1 VQQPVLTP
9 FADHHAAS
17 DQVLVVE
24 RASQSRSQGHATVRR
39 SVVAG
44 AILLDAVLLGL
55 AFWSAYVLRY
65 ILRWVPVERSTTSV
79 DLQDWLPFGLVFTLT
94 VLISLVMSGVYRAKL
109 GREIL
114 DELLMTIRAT
124 LVAVGV
130 LVIVSVFLPIGQYS
144 RLLVVYA
151 WLLASA
157 YVVIGKIMAYALL
170 SRLRGGRLTMRRV
183 LVVGSTPLSKMVMQH
198 LLTRRRQGYQLVGF
212 VHEGPVG
219 TAQYARSQDFGR
231 LRCLGRVEDLDTVIP
246 TLQVDEVIIA
256 LPAAQ
261 HDRIAQVCAYCEQ
274 SQVAVKLVPD
284 LFEMRLSKVSL
295 DNLAGIPLIDVRRG
309 DLSRGALHVKRGID
323 LVVAG
328 LGLVICAPLFL
339 LTALAIKIDS
349 PGPVFISQQRIGK
362 GGRPFAFY
370 KFRSMRRDADKQREM
385 LLAQQ
390 GIVSSRIFKDRRDP
404 RRTRVGRVIRQLSID
419 ELPQLFNV
427 LRGDMSL
434 VGPRPPLP
442 DEVAQY
448 EPHHF
453 KRLEV
458 IGGITGMWQVS
469 GRSTIESFEEITM
482 LDTYYID
489 NWSLALDLKILLR
502 TILAVLARTG
512 AY

>member
-1 VQQPVLTP
+1 MPRESAVVR
-9 FADHHAAS
+9 
-17 DQVLVVE
+17 QVVV
-24 RASQSRSQGHATVRR
+24 V
-39 SVVAG
+39 G
-44 AILLDAVLLGL
+44 AILVDAVLLCL

-65 ILRWVPVERSTTSV
+65 VLRWVPVERATTSV
-79 DLQDWLPFGLVFTLT
+79 SFHDWIPFGLAFSIT
-94 VLISLVMSGVYRAKL
+94 VLLSLVMGGVYRVQL
-109 GREIL
+109 GRDRL
-114 DELLMTIRAT
+114 DEIIMTVRAT

-157 YVVIGKIMAYALL
+157 YVVIGKIIPYAVL
-170 SRLRGGRLTMRRV
+170 SRLHGGHLTMRRV

-198 LLTRRRQGYQLVGF
+198 LLSRRRQGYQLVGF
-212 VHEGPVG
+212 VQEEPR
-219 TAQYARSQDFGR
+219 AAAPYAKPADFGR
-231 LRCLGRVEDLDTVIP
+231 LKCLGCVEDLDTIIP
-246 TLQVDEVIIA
+246 AWNVDEVIVA
-256 LPAAQ
+256 LPAAL

-274 SQVAVKLVPD
+274 TQVAVKLVPD
-284 LFEMRLSKVSL
+284 LFEMRLSQVRL
-295 DNLAGIPLIDVRRG
+295 DHLAGIPLIDVRRG
-309 DLSRGALHVKRGID
+309 DLSRGAWRVKRGID

-328 LGLVICAPLFL
+328 LFLVLCAPLFL

-362 GGRPFAFY
+362 GGRPFAFF
-370 KFRSMRRDADKQREM
+370 KFRSMRQDADKQREI

-390 GIVSSRIFKDRRDP
+390 GIVSARIFKDRRDP

-427 LRGDMSL
+427 VRGDMSL

-442 DEVAQY
+442 QEVAQY

-469 GRSTIESFEEITM
+469 GRSNIESFEEITL

-489 NWSLALDLKILLR
+489 NWSLVLDLKILLR
-502 TILAVLARTG
+502 TILAVLTRNG